1 MIKRIIEFSAHNR
14 FFVVLFVAAA
24 VAYSFYTM
32 KNIRLDAIPDLSDTQ
47 VIVFTKW
54 DRSPDIVEDQ
64 VTYPI
69 ISALLGAPR
78 VKAIRGSSDFGF
90 SYVYVIFEDGTD
102 LYWARSRVNEYLSK
116 ITGQLPAGVTPELG
130 PDATGVGWV
139 YQYALVDKSGTHSLA
154 DLRSY
159 QDWVLRYTLQSV
171 PGVAE
176 VAGLGGFQ
184 KQYQVTVDPV
194 KLQAY
199 GVGVVEIM
207 DAIKR
212 SNNEVGGRLIEW
224 NGREFMVRGRGY
236 VKTTEDLGQIAVKTT
251 KAGTP
256 VLLRDVADI
265 ALGPQIRRGV
275 ADLNGDGDIVGG
287 IVIMR
292 HGENAL
298 NVIERVK
305 AKLAEIKSFMPEG
318 VEVVSTYDRSELI
331 QRSIDNLKHDLI
343 MEMIIV
349 SFVILFFLWHIPSAI
364 VPIITIPVSVALAF
378 IPMYF
383 MGITSNIMSLAGIAI
398 SIGVLVDGAIVEVEN
413 AYKKLEHWQEEGRQ
427 GDFHR
432 IRLEALME
440 VGPSVFF
447 SLLVIAVAFLPVFT
461 LVDQEGRLFKPLAYT
476 KTLAIALAALLAI
489 TLDPAVR
496 MLFTRMEPFHIR
508 PRWFAKLMDGVFVG
522 KYYPEEKHP
531 VSRVLFWLYERPCRL
546 VLRHPKTTIA
556 LAAVIV
562 ATTVPVYLKLGHE
575 FMPPLNEGSILYM
588 PTTFPGISVT
598 EAQRLMET
606 QDRIL
611 KQFPEVV
618 SVHGKAGRADTS
630 TDPAPFS
637 MMETVVQLKPMS
649 EWPPKQRFFSS
660 WPKPL
665 RALLGH
671 IWPEHISQEDLINE
685 MDRAVQISGS
695 VNAWTMP
702 IKNRIDMLATGIR
715 TPVGVKVFGSN
726 LDEIQRI
733 GERLEGILRNVPGTR
748 SIFAER
754 AAGGYFVDITPK
766 REAIA
771 RYGLTIE
778 DIQNVIMT
786 AIGGETISTTIE
798 GRERYSINLRYPRDL
813 RENLDQLERVLVM
826 APMGRQVPLKE
837 LADISLVNGPSMIR
851 DENGMLAGYVYVDIT
866 GRDVGGYV
874 EDAKRA
880 VAAQLKLP
888 TGYSI
893 VWSGQY
899 ENMLRVRERLKI
911 VLPVTVAVIFLL
923 LYANTKSGVKAMIVM
938 LAVPFSLVGAVW
950 LLWLL
955 NYNVSIAVWV
965 GMIALMGLDAETGV
979 FMLLFLDLSY
989 DDAKRNGKLRN
1000 LPDLHE
1006 AIIHGAVKRI
1016 RPKMM
1021 TVGAAAMGLM
1031 PIMWSVGSGADMMKR
1046 IAAPMVGG
1054 LFTSF
1059 LMELLVYPA
1068 IYLLWKGHDVKMTG
1082 TIG

>member
-1 MIKRIIEFSAHNR
+1 M
-14 FFVVLFVAAA
+14 LAAA
-24 VAYSFYTM
+24 ALAYSFYTLGH
-32 KNIRLDAIPDLSDTQ
+32 IRLDAIPDLSDTQ

-69 ISALLGAPR
+69 ITALLGAPR
-78 VKAIRGSSDFGF
+78 VKAIRGFSDFGF

-116 ITGQLPAGVTPELG
+116 ITGQLPTGVTPELG

-139 YQYALVDKSGTHSLA
+139 YQYALVDKSGKHNLA
-154 DLRSY
+154 ELRSY

-199 GVGVVEIM
+199 GIGVVEIM
-207 DAIKR
+207 DAIKH

-224 NGREFMVRGRGY
+224 NGKEFMVRGRGY
-236 VKTTEDLGQIAVKTT
+236 VKSTEDLGEVALKVNKE
-251 KAGTP
+251 GTP
-256 VLLRDVADI
+256 VRLRDVAEI
-265 ALGPQIRRGV
+265 AIGPQIRRGV
-275 ADLNGDGDIVGG
+275 ADLNGTGDVVGG

-298 NVIERVK
+298 NVIGRVK
-305 AKLAEIKSFMPEG
+305 AKLAEIKSSLPEG

-331 QRSIDNLKHDLI
+331 KKSIHNLTDDLI
-343 MEMIIV
+343 VEMIIV
-349 SFVILFFLWHIPSAI
+349 SFVVLFFLWHIPSAI
-364 VPIITIPVSVALAF
+364 VPIITIPISVALAF

-413 AYKKLEHWQEEGRQ
+413 AYKKLERWQEEGRQ

-432 IRLEALME
+432 IRLEALLE

-476 KTLAIALAALLAI
+476 KTLAMALAALLAV

-496 MLFTRMEPFHIR
+496 MLFTRMEPFKAR
-508 PRWFAKLMDGVFVG
+508 PRWLAGLLNGVLVG

-531 VSRVLFWLYERPCRL
+531 VSRVLFWLYEKPCRF
-546 VLRHPKTTIA
+546 VLRYPKTIIV
-556 LAAVIV
+556 LAALIV
-562 ATTVPVYLKLGHE
+562 ATTIPVYFKLGSE
-575 FMPPLNEGSILYM
+575 FMPPLNEGAVLYM
-588 PTTFPGISVT
+588 PTTLPGISVT

-606 QDRIL
+606 EDRIL
-611 KQFPEVV
+611 KQFPEVI

-649 EWPPKQRFFSS
+649 EWRPKQRFFSS
-660 WPKPL
+660 WPRPL
-665 RALLGH
+665 RAVLGR
-671 IWPEHISQEDLINE
+671 IWPEHVSWDDLINE
-685 MDRAVQISGS
+685 MDRALQIPGS

-702 IKNRIDMLATGIR
+702 IKNRTDMLATGIR
-715 TPVGVKVFGSN
+715 TPVGIKVFGAN

-733 GERLEGILRNVPGTR
+733 GENIEAVLRKVPGTR

-754 AAGGYFVDITPK
+754 AAGGYFVDIIPK

-771 RYGLTIE
+771 RYGLTVE
-778 DIQNVIMT
+778 DVQNVIMT
-786 AIGGETISTTIE
+786 AIGGETISTTVE
-798 GRERYSINLRYPRDL
+798 GRERYTINLRYPRDM
-813 RENLDQLERVLVM
+813 RSDLDQLERVLVM
-826 APMGRQVPLKE
+826 SSQGRQVPLKE
-837 LADISLVNGPSMIR
+837 VADISLANGPSMIR

-880 VAAQLKLP
+880 VAAELKLP

-911 VLPVTVAVIFLL
+911 VLPLTIVLIFLL
-923 LYANTKSGVKAMIVM
+923 LYANTKSTFKAAVVM

-950 LLWLL
+950 LLYLL
-955 NYNVSIAVWV
+955 GYNISIAVWV

-989 DDAKRNGKLRN
+989 DEAKRNGKLRN
-1000 LPDLHE
+1000 LSDLHE

-1021 TVGAAAMGLM
+1021 TVGAAVMGLM
-1031 PIMWSVGSGADMMKR
+1031 PIMWSIGSGADMMKR

-1068 IYLLWKGHDVKMTG
+1068 IYLLWKWHKEVKQNLVREN
-1082 TIG
+1082 